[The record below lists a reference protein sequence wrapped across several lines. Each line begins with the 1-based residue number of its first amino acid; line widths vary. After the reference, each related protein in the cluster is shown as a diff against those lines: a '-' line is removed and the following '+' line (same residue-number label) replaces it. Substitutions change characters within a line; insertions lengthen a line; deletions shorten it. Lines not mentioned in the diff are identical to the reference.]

1 MFYFASFTS
10 CATKKKNP
18 LNFPDIEKS
27 WKLEFSFFE

>member
-10 CATKKKNP
+10 CATKKNP